1 MLAEDAVWLRVPA
14 LLLTRLGHGAVFVVV
29 LIPALQLA
37 RGWAFWDYGCMGL
50 QPIGPRHTNYGDA
63 SICAF
68 DERDGTWSYGDSLVL
83 LLDLYSVWAVRQ
95 LFVREYGNWPGP
107 QGSFSP
113 FERLREYGDNERCGC
128 DTPAGA
134 YVDCCK
140 SSDLRLMA
148 SGKGEYIVEALLP
161 RCVPSAIKT
170 YAHGSSLPTII
181 YNGTTPI
188 FHETN

>member
-1 MLAEDAVWLRVPA
+1 MAEDAVWLRVPA
-14 LLLTRLGHGAVFVVV
+14 LLLPHLGHSAVFVVV

-68 DERDGTWSYGDSLVL
+68 DERDGTWSYGDSLVS

-95 LFVREYGNWPGP
+95 LFVREFGKWPGP

-148 SGKGEYIVEALLP
+148 SGKGRHIVEALLP
-161 RCVPSAIKT
+161 RCVPSAIKA
-170 YAHGSSLPTII
+170 YAQGSSLPTII
-181 YNGTTPI
+181 YNGTTPSRLN
-188 FHETN
+188 H